1 VSEDL
6 IRSLRESAEELPR
19 LLGSLPEGS
28 AGPPSRDGW
37 SAAEV
42 TSHLADFEMIA
53 GARIRAILTLDRPFL
68 PAYDQ
73 ERFTARF
80 GALGPPEESLER
92 FLLTRRATLRV
103 LEALA
108 TEEWDRRGVHP
119 VRGEEPLRRTIEML
133 VRHDREHQE
142 QIRQTAGGQGAAR
155 G

>member
-6 IRSLRESAEELPR
+6 IRSLRESGEELPR
-19 LLGSLPEGS
+19 LLESLPAGS
-28 AGPPSRDGW
+28 DGQPSPDSW

-42 TSHLADFEMIA
+42 MSHLADFEMIA

-80 GALGPPEESLER
+80 GALAPPDESLER

-103 LEALA
+103 LEALDA
-108 TEEWDRRGVHP
+108 EEWDRRGVHP

-133 VRHDREHQE
+133 VRHDREHLE
-142 QIRQTAGGQGAAR
+142 QIRQTADGQGATR